1 MTGVQT
7 CALPIYLD
15 DRQKGEREMNYE
27 SIIVVSV
34 VLALAA
40 LAAWRVAKKG
50 TPCECGGSRKA
61 CGGGCCCCDGE
72 KKK

>member
-1 MTGVQT
+1 
-7 CALPIYLD
+7 
-15 DRQKGEREMNYE
+15 MNYE

-40 LAAWRVAKKG
+40 LAVWRVAKKG
-50 TPCECGGSRKA
+50 APCECGGSRKA

>member
-1 MTGVQT
+1 
-7 CALPIYLD
+7 
-15 DRQKGEREMNYE
+15 MNYE

-34 VLALAA
+34 VLILAT

-50 TPCECGGSRKA
+50 APCECGGSRKA